1 MYIRTHGTKRCCSP
15 SLAVATLESFGHDAI
30 FRAFSACHPDYNR
43 LTNEAFACMM
53 AIVMRATTLQ
63 GATTALYDFIDAV
76 WPAGSNGGV
85 AFAPGEDTT
94 MSPEEQAYV
103 RVDCLE
109 DVGVVPPRLTLYHG
123 FAWH

>member
-30 FRAFSACHPDYNR
+30 FRAF
-43 LTNEAFACMM
+43 M

-63 GATTALYDFIDAV
+63 GATSALYDFIDAT

-94 MSPEEQAYV
+94 LSPDEHAYV
-103 RVDCLE
+103 RVYCLE
-109 DVGVVPPRLTLYHG
+109 DVVAVPPRLTLYHG
-123 FAWH
+123 LIYYYSRRN